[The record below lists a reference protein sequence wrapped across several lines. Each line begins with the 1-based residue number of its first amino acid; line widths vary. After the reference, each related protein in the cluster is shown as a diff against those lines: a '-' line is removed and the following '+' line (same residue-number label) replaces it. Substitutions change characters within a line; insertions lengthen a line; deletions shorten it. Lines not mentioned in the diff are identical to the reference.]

1 VSGEKGAWSMER
13 GEEERG
19 RMGEGEKEKTKV

>member
-1 VSGEKGAWSMER
+1 VGR

-19 RMGEGEKEKTKV
+19 RIGEEVMERMGEGEIQRIRL